1 MKKIWWI
8 LPLFF
13 AGAATA
19 QNLEMTRL
27 GTYVEN
33 GQTVVGT
40 AETVLAVD
48 ITVSCEKVVS
58 GPYARY
64 AQRYLGLRA
73 ALSDKT
79 VYTITDASVALMPG
93 ERYPVAGPIAP
104 ATARIESYAAHD
116 AEFARLPIDRFYMD
130 EQDLQ
135 SAAANAAAMIFSI
148 RKHRLDLIDGEAGE
162 NVFGAGLPAALDRLD
177 RMEQELL
184 EMFIGRRMVT
194 TETQRFRVVPAEGK
208 YQQIICRFSPDAGL
222 LPTDDLRGDLV
233 LVQYEPQNPALDEPG
248 VKAGSNTASY
258 RIASMTRCSVIAAGQ
273 ERDAEV
279 LPVFQFGQTVALPQ
293 AKK

>member
-184 EMFIGRRMVT
+184 EMFIGRHMVT

-222 LPTDDLRGDLV
+222 LPTDDLTGDLV

>member
-8 LPLFF
+8 IPLFF

-104 ATARIESYAAHD
+104 ATARVESYAAHD

-148 RKHRLDLIDGEAGE
+148 RKHRLDLINGEAGE
-162 NVFGAGLPAALDRLD
+162 NVYGAGLPAALDRLD

-222 LPTDDLRGDLV
+222 LPTDDLTGDLV

>member
-8 LPLFF
+8 PPLFF

-33 GQTVVGT
+33 GQTVVET

-222 LPTDDLRGDLV
+222 LPTDDLTGDLV

>member
-33 GQTVVGT
+33 GQTVVGA

-93 ERYPVAGPIAP
+93 ERYPVAGPIVP
-104 ATARIESYAAHD
+104 ATARVESYAAHD

-148 RKHRLDLIDGEAGE
+148 RKHRLDLINGEAGE
-162 NVFGAGLPAALDRLD
+162 NVYGAGLPAALDRLD

-222 LPTDDLRGDLV
+222 LPTDDLTGDLV

>member
-33 GQTVVGT
+33 GQTVVET

-222 LPTDDLRGDLV
+222 LPTDDLTGDLV

>member
-79 VYTITDASVALMPG
+79 VYTITDASIALMPG

-104 ATARIESYAAHD
+104 ATARVESYAAHD

-148 RKHRLDLIDGEAGE
+148 RKHRLDLINGEAGE

-222 LPTDDLRGDLV
+222 LPTDDLTGDLV

>member
-1 MKKIWWI
+1 MRKIWWI
-8 LPLFF
+8 LPLFL
-13 AGAATA
+13 AGTAAA
-19 QNLEMTRL
+19 QNLEMTRV

-33 GQTVVGT
+33 GQTVVST

-48 ITVSCEKVVS
+48 ITVSCERIVS

-79 VYTITDASVALMPG
+79 LYTITDASIALMPG

-104 ATARIESYAAHD
+104 ACERVESYSAHD
-116 AEFARLPIDRFYMD
+116 AEFARLPVDRLD
-130 EQDLQ
+130 QGEQDLQ
-135 SAAANAAAMIFSI
+135 TAAYNAAAAIFSI
-148 RKHRLDLIDGEAGE
+148 RKHRLDLITGEAGE
-162 NVFGAGLPAALDRLD
+162 NVFGGGLPAALDRLD

-184 EMFIGRRMVT
+184 EMFIGRRVVT
-194 TETQRFRVVPAEGK
+194 TETHRFRVMPAEGK
-208 YQQIICRFSPDAGL
+208 YQQIICRFSPDGGL
-222 LPTDDLRGDLV
+222 LPTDDLTGDLV
-233 LVQYEPQNPALDEPG
+233 LVQYEPQSPALEEPG
-248 VKAGSNTASY
+248 VKPSSNTASY
-258 RIASMTRCSVIAAGQ
+258 RIASLTRCSVIAAGQ

-279 LPVFQFGQTVALPQ
+279 LPIFQFGQTVALPQ

>member
-1 MKKIWWI
+1 
-8 LPLFF
+8 
-13 AGAATA
+13 
-19 QNLEMTRL
+19 
-27 GTYVEN
+27 
-33 GQTVVGT
+33 
-40 AETVLAVD
+40 
-48 ITVSCEKVVS
+48 
-58 GPYARY
+58 
-64 AQRYLGLRA
+64 
-73 ALSDKT
+73 
-79 VYTITDASVALMPG
+79 MPG

-104 ATARIESYAAHD
+104 ATARVESYAAHD

-148 RKHRLDLIDGEAGE
+148 RKHRLDLINGEAGE

-222 LPTDDLRGDLV
+222 LPTDDLTGDLV

>member
-222 LPTDDLRGDLV
+222 LPTDDLTGDLV
-233 LVQYEPQNPALDEPG
+233 LVQYESQNPALDEPG

>member
-1 MKKIWWI
+1 MTKIWCI
-8 LPLFF
+8 LPRFF

-19 QNLEMTRL
+19 QNLVMTRL

-222 LPTDDLRGDLV
+222 LPTDDLTGDLV

>member
-104 ATARIESYAAHD
+104 ATARVESYAAHD

-222 LPTDDLRGDLV
+222 LPTDDLTGDLV